1 MTNPTH
7 FEIFLRYL
15 DTYVKPLFTP
25 FIKLGEKTK
34 VPDGNWKQE
43 RYHISK
49 EEALTRLKKGNNV
62 GIVAHSKGLVFLDF
76 DVEGGKTILPGR

>member
-62 GIVAHSKGLVFLDF
+62 GIVSSFERPSIPRFRRRRRED
-76 DVEGGKTILPGR
+76 DPSGR